1 MNVQELIRDLQAMPN
16 QLAPVRVTLSQVCIL
31 SEDIGDYEVEL
42 CDEDAI
48 EADEVVHMGPF
59 VLIRSK

>member
-1 MNVQELIRDLQAMPN
+1 MTVADLIRELQAMPN
-16 QLAPVRVTLSQVCIL
+16 QCAPVKVVL
-31 SEDIGDYEVEL
+31 SEVYEVDADSMMNL

-48 EADEVVHMGPF
+48 EADEVIHMGPF